1 MMKDYKF
8 TFVVLHYI
16 AVEDTIEC
24 IESIKSNSKKCNYQI
39 VIVDNAS
46 PNNTGILLRERY
58 CHDSVVK
65 VILNKSNMGFS
76 KGNNIGIN
84 YAKKILKS
92 DFVIVINND
101 TLIIQQDFLQKI
113 IKEYENSSFSVLGP
127 MVYDPDG
134 LNNSSPLNTIE
145 NYNVENLYGN
155 YKIWRR
161 KYIKGLMGLENFHP
175 FAKKINENKHT
186 KIKNKINV
194 RMVDIEIHGCCLIFS
209 PNYFEYYSGFE
220 ELTFMYG
227 EESILRIN
235 CQKKGLLI
243 VYNPN
248 LKIYHKEAVATN
260 KSSISRKKQI
270 KHYKLMMKAAKAIYV
285 KARGLENEQS
295 R

>member
-1 MMKDYKF
+1 MTKDYKF
-8 TFVVLHYI
+8 TFVILHYI

-24 IESIKSNSKKCNYQI
+24 IESIKNNCKKCNYRI
-39 VIVDNAS
+39 IIVDNAS

-58 CHDSVVK
+58 CHDSVVE

-76 KGNNIGIN
+76 RGNNVGIN
-84 YAKKILKS
+84 YAKKFLKS

-127 MVYDPDG
+127 IVYDPDG
-134 LNNSSPLNTIE
+134 LNNSSPLNTIK
-145 NYNVENLYGN
+145 NYSVENLYGN

-161 KYIKGLMGLENFHP
+161 KYIKGLIGLDNFHP
-175 FAKKINENKHT
+175 FAKKIENKY
-186 KIKNKINV
+186 KKRKNTINV

-209 PNYFEYYSGFE
+209 PKYFECYSGFE

-227 EESILRIN
+227 EESILRMN

-248 LKIYHKEAVATN
+248 LKIYHKEAVATK
-260 KSSISRKKQI
+260 KSNISRRKQI
-270 KHYKLMMKAAKAIYV
+270 QHYKLMMKAAKAIYL
-285 KARGLENEQS
+285 KARSLENEQS
-295 R
+295 G